1 MKYMAR
7 HIQAAFG
14 KIAICVL
21 LLFPVF
27 AQAQHYRII
36 KGQIYDQKDKMV
48 LPQAQVMVADRS
60 GQGAVADIDGNYTL
74 AVERAEVE
82 LIFRYLGYE
91 SKNIKVTFNKG
102 EETKVLN
109 VGLASFATT
118 LEAVQVEGTR
128 LQRDGKTSIQTMEVV
143 GLENIAKNNVTTLDR
158 ALKGVAG
165 LAIVDNE
172 PQMRGGSG
180 FSSGMGSRVMLL
192 LDDMPMLRADAGRP
206 AWNLVSMDDV
216 EQIDVLK
223 GAASVLYGSAA
234 INGAINVHTKYAS
247 DEPVSS
253 VKLYWGAYS
262 KPKSTSM
269 TTTHKYDGIP
279 PEYADLYSTQEVKDE
294 SWNYGLPMKY
304 GMSITHSRRMAK
316 WWDFGA
322 NLDYA
327 YDYGYRLNGR
337 QSTEENFVYKR
348 MLDPDIKYSQ
358 EYLKDEKPN
367 DVNYYQ
373 YKIDYEKD
381 KKAYEA
387 AKERY
392 ENARNQVQ
400 PAEQRVRARLSNLF
414 HINDHW
420 TVALNGNFLYSHNF
434 MYNFW
439 ANAFDGKYRPFGNM
453 DDGRWAT
460 TLSEFSDIVVLVDPH
475 LKYVSPK
482 GGVHELDNRYMFSN
496 NNVINITGQDASSQ
510 SVYNTYRYRKTFAKA
525 ADLALTAGIT
535 NSYTYSSGEVFAGNV
550 MSIGSKG
557 NHTADNLAVFFKL
570 EKPFLKEQNLRLELG
585 GRYEFCFVD
594 DWHES
599 APVFQLGLNYA
610 IPQTGSIFRVSAGQG
625 YRAATIGEKF
635 ITTRVGMY
643 GFYPNPDLKS
653 EKSLNLEVGFRQ
665 MFKFGEVMKG
675 FLDVSGFHQYYWNYI
690 EFFMGPW
697 NPDESEKMFRRFGF
711 EFFNTGMA
719 TISGVEASLMTE
731 LDIVRN
737 FQINLAANYTYSLPV
752 CREPEK
758 IYCSTSTKEYK
769 YSNSSSNTE
778 GNILKYRIQHMAK
791 LDIDFKFWKIWSV
804 GVGVQYMSAMK
815 NVDGVFIEMDRNEPG
830 HAEYL
835 DGLHDN
841 DGLELPFYGIG
852 EFMRK
857 HAWGSIVLDLRTS
870 VDINRFTVSF
880 VVNNALNAEYS
891 LRPLYIEAPLNF
903 TVQVV
908 YRFQDI
914 NPITWFKRKPAYITK
929 L

>member
-1 MKYMAR
+1 MRKT
-7 HIQAAFG
+7 
-14 KIAICVL
+14 VL
-21 LLFPVF
+21 ITLLSVILIPL
-27 AQAQHYRII
+27 ASLQAQKYYVV
-36 KGQIYDQKDKMV
+36 KGQIYDVSDKMT
-48 LPQAQVMVADRS
+48 LPQAQVAVVGAS
-60 GQGAVADIDGNYTL
+60 GLGAVADIDGNYTL
-74 AVERAEVE
+74 AVDRPEFE
-82 LIFRYLGYE
+82 LNFRYLGYQD
-91 SKNIKVTFNKG
+91 KKVKVQFSKG
-102 EETKVLN
+102 EEVKVLN
-109 VGLASFATT
+109 VGLDTRAQEMQEVKIRGSR
-118 LEAVQVEGTR
+118 VE
-128 LQRDGKTSIQTMEVV
+128 RDGKNSVQSIEMVSIDQ
-143 GLENIAKNNVTTLDR
+143 IAKNNVTTLDK
-158 ALKGVAG
+158 ALKNVAG

-192 LDDMPMLRADAGRP
+192 LDNMPMLRADAGRP
-206 AWNLVSMDDV
+206 TWNLISMDDV

-234 INGAINVHTKYAS
+234 INGAINVHTKFAS
-247 DEPVSS
+247 AEPVSS
-253 VKLYWGAYS
+253 LKLYWGAYA
-262 KPKSTSM
+262 KPNSTPM
-269 TTTHKYDGIP
+269 TVTHKYFGYEGAIP
-279 PEYADLYSTQEVKDE
+279 PDYADRYSTQEVKDE
-294 SWNYGLPMKY
+294 SWNTGLPMKY

-327 YDYGYRLNGR
+327 YDFGYRLNGS
-337 QSTEENFVYKR
+337 QSTDENFRYKLMPEPEVKYPQVY
-348 MLDPDIKYSQ
+348 LQ
-358 EYLKDEKPN
+358 NANPN
-367 DVNYYQ
+367 DYDYILYKSHYENY
-373 YKIDYEKD
+373 
-381 KKAYEA
+381 KKEYEA

-392 ENARNQVQ
+392 ETSRNRVE
-400 PAEQRVRARLSNLF
+400 PAEQRVRAGLSNQF
-414 HINDHW
+414 HINDNW

-439 ANAFDGKYRPFGNM
+439 ANAFDGKYRPFGNV
-453 DDGRWAT
+453 DDGKWAT
-460 TLSEFSDIVVLVDPH
+460 TLSEFSDIVFLIDPH

-482 GGVHELDNRYMFSN
+482 GGVHELDNRYMFSS
-496 NNVINITGQDASSQ
+496 NNVLNITGQDAASQ

-525 ADLALTAGIT
+525 ADLALTAGVT
-535 NSYTYSSGEVFAGNV
+535 NSYTYSSGEVFSGNALA
-550 MSIGSKG
+550 IGSKG
-557 NHTADNLAVFFKL
+557 EHTADNLAVFFKL

-599 APVFQLGLNYA
+599 APVFQLGLNYE
-610 IPQTGSIFRVSAGQG
+610 IPQSGSIFRFSVGQG

-653 EKSLNLEVGFRQ
+653 EKSLNFDLGYRQ
-665 MFKFGEVMKG
+665 MFKFGKVMQG

-697 NPDESEKMFRRFGF
+697 NPNESELMVRRFGF
-711 EFFNTGMA
+711 EFFNTGLA

-731 LDIVRN
+731 FDIVRN
-737 FQINLAANYTYSLPV
+737 FQINLGANYTYSLPV

-758 IYCSTSTKEYK
+758 VYHYTSTMPEGYR

-791 LDIDFKFWKIWSV
+791 VDLDFRFWKIWSV

-815 NVDGVFIEMDRNEPG
+815 NVDGVFTEMDRNEPG
-830 HAEYL
+830 HDPYL
-835 DGLHDN
+835 DKIYYI

-852 EFMRK
+852 EFMRR
-857 HAWGSIVLDLRTS
+857 HAWGSLVLDLRMS
-870 VDINRFTVSF
+870 VDINRFTVSL

-903 TVQVV
+903 NVQVV

-914 NPITWFKRKPAYITK
+914 NPVTWFRRKPADVAK

>member
-1 MKYMAR
+1 M
-7 HIQAAFG
+7 
-14 KIAICVL
+14 L
-21 LLFPVF
+21 E
-27 AQAQHYRII
+27 AQSYYVV
-36 KGQIYDQKDKMV
+36 KGQIYDAADKLT
-48 LPQAQVMVADRS
+48 LPQAQVAVVDANGM
-60 GQGAVADIDGNYTL
+60 GAVADMDGNYVL
-74 AVERAEVE
+74 SVNKADVE
-82 LIFRYLGYE
+82 LQFMYLGYKE
-91 SKNIKVTFNKG
+91 KIIKVHFDRKD
-102 EETKVLN
+102 EVKVLN
-109 VGLASFATT
+109 VGMETYAKALN
-118 LEAVQVEGTR
+118 AVQVQGTR
-128 LQRDGKTSIQTMEVV
+128 LKRDSKTSIQTMEVV
-143 GLENIAKNNVTTLDR
+143 GLESIAQNNVTTLDK
-158 ALKGVAG
+158 ALKNVAG

-192 LDDMPMLRADAGRP
+192 LDNMPMLRADAGRP
-206 AWNLVSMDDV
+206 TWNLISMDDV

-234 INGAINVHTKYAS
+234 INGAINVHTKFAS
-247 DEPVSS
+247 AEPVSS
-253 VKLYWGAYS
+253 IKLYWGAYA
-262 KPKSTSM
+262 KPNSIPM
-269 TTTHKYDGIP
+269 TVTHKYDENGGATP
-279 PEYADLYSTQEVKDE
+279 PDFIDRYSTQEVKDE
-294 SWNYGLPMKY
+294 SWNTGLPMKY

-327 YDYGYRLNGR
+327 HDFGYRLDGEVR
-337 QSTEENFVYKR
+337 TEDNFRYKR
-348 MLDPDIKYSQ
+348 MPDPNIKYSQ
-358 EYLKDEKPN
+358 EYLKDAKE
-367 DVNYYQ
+367 DYEYMQ
-373 YKIDYEKD
+373 YKAGYEKYR
-381 KKAYEA
+381 KEYEEA
-387 AKERY
+387 EQRY
-392 ENARNQVQ
+392 KSSRNRVQ
-400 PAEQRVRARLSNLF
+400 PAEQRVRAGLSNQF
-414 HINDHW
+414 HINDNW

-439 ANAFDGKYRPFGNM
+439 ANAFDGKYRPFGNV
-453 DDGRWAT
+453 DNGKWAT
-460 TLSEFSDIVVLVDPH
+460 TLSEFSDIVFLIDPH

-482 GGVHELDNRYMFSN
+482 GGVHELDNRYMFSR
-496 NNVINITGQDASSQ
+496 NNVLNITGQDAASQ

-535 NSYTYSSGEVFAGNV
+535 NSYTYSSGEVFSGNALA
-550 MSIGSKG
+550 IGSKG
-557 NHTADNLAVFFKL
+557 VHTADNLAVFFKL

-599 APVFQLGLNYA
+599 APVFQLGFNYE
-610 IPQTGSIFRVSAGQG
+610 IPQSGSIFRFSVGQG

-653 EKSLNLEVGFRQ
+653 EKSLNFDLGYRQ
-665 MFKFGEVMKG
+665 LFKFGKVMKG
-675 FLDVSGFHQYYWNYI
+675 FLDVAGFHQYYWNYI

-697 NPDESEKMFRRFGF
+697 NPDESELIYRRFGF
-711 EFFNTGMA
+711 EFFNTGLA

-731 LDIVRN
+731 FDIVRN

-758 IYCSTSTKEYK
+758 IYHSTSTKDYK

-791 LDIDFKFWKIWSV
+791 LDVDFRFWKIWSV

-815 NVDGVFIEMDRNEPG
+815 NVDGVFMEMDRNEPG
-830 HAEYL
+830 HRDYL
-835 DGLHDN
+835 DDLYRN
-841 DGLELPFYGIG
+841 GLELPFYGIG

-857 HAWGSIVLDLRTS
+857 HSWGSIVLDLRAS
-870 VDINRFTVSF
+870 VDINRFTVSV

-891 LRPLYIEAPLNF
+891 LRPLYIEAPLSFN
-903 TVQVV
+903 VQVV

-914 NPITWFKRKPAYITK
+914 NPITWFKRKPADVAK